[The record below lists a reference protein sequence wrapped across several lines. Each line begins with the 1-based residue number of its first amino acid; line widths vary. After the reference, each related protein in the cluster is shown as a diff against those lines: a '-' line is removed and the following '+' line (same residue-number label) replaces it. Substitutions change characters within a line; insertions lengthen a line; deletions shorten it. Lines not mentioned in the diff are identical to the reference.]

1 MSITIYKD
9 SAAGAIFVE
18 DASGA
23 QFLNALQATI
33 DGDNCNVIDLAKNFE
48 IVSGIRYD
56 QIFDENG
63 LTYGSDSQ
71 QVCDNLNANF
81 VAAGSGSNNP
91 PFIKPPLS
99 IGLVEGETLNYEL
112 ITDYGVGYEW
122 DFSNVPGVVNVEG
135 NPRKIIGGSGLLAG
149 TYNIPVK
156 AINYNGE
163 DSETIVLTVDTPPFA
178 NTKSINF
185 NNNDYLIGNA
195 GILQNVLGR
204 SGNGSGASDAWT
216 ISLFFKAGT
225 ASNSSQ
231 TICYFGSGDIAN
243 QSHIQI
249 KYDGSN
255 NNKNIKLRYGS
266 NNNNLQFETPT
277 DSITVE
283 QWQHVM
289 ITYDGGTTGSS
300 SGSINDYYS
309 RFNIFIDGV
318 LQTTSNTNNNFG
330 TTQSINAINWRIGRY
345 NNGQNLRNNTK
356 IDEFAIWSSDESAN
370 IIDIY
375 NSGAPQ
381 DLSVLSAPPVHWW
394 RMGDGDTFPFLLD
407 SGSAGNLIMT
417 MQNMNVGDIVSD
429 VP

>member
-33 DGDNCNVIDLAKNFE
+33 DGDNCNVIDLAKNIE

-56 QIFDENG
+56 EILDQNG
-63 LTYGSDSQ
+63 FTYGADSQ
-71 QVCDNLNANF
+71 QVCDTLNANF

-91 PFIKPPLS
+91 PFIKSPLT
-99 IGLVEGETLNYEL
+99 INLVQGETINYEL
-112 ITDYGVGYEW
+112 VAQYGVGYEW

-135 NPRKIIGGSGLLAG
+135 NPRRIIGGSTLLAG

-163 DSETIVLTVDTPPFA
+163 DAETIVLTVDSPPFA
-178 NTKSINF
+178 NTKSLNF

-225 ASNSSQ
+225 AGNSSQ
-231 TICYFGSGDIAN
+231 TIFYYGSGDIAN
-243 QSHIQI
+243 QSHIQV

-266 NNNNLQFETPT
+266 NNNNLQFETPN

-283 QWQHVM
+283 QWQHIMV
-289 ITYDGGTTGSS
+289 TYDGGTTGAS

-330 TTQSINAINWRIGRY
+330 TTQAINAINWRIGRY

-356 IDEFAIWSSDESAN
+356 IDEFAIWSSDQTAN
-370 IIDIY
+370 ISNIY
-375 NSGAPQ
+375 NSGTPQ
-381 DLSVLSAPPVHWW
+381 DLSLLAAPPVHWF
-394 RMGDGDTFPFLLD
+394 RMGDGDTFPFLSD
-407 SGSAGNLIMT
+407 SGSASNLIMT